1 MIDRRTFIGA
11 LGSSL
16 AVPPL
21 LWGEAAKPR
30 RLAMV
35 TTEWRYPSHAWHM
48 GERFLVGYP
57 VEGRWH
63 RSPLELVSTYMDQFP
78 ENDLSRARSREFG
91 FPIYPTIAEA
101 LRCGGDKLDVDGV
114 LLVGEHG
121 KYPVNE
127 LGQTLYPRYE
137 FFKEI
142 VEVFKQDGRTV
153 PVFNDKHLSWKW
165 EWSKEMVDTAHAMG
179 FPLLA
184 GSSLPVTWRMPSID
198 LPYGAEVE
206 EVMCVAI
213 GGVDS
218 YDFHA
223 LETIQCM
230 VERRRGGETG
240 VDWLQAMRGEAVWEA
255 MGKGSFDGG
264 GWDPQLF
271 TTCLCRSLTLT
282 QAETMNHRYPTR
294 EQIQQW
300 VKEPVVYRFQYAD
313 GLKAHHDADERPG
326 GRLHLC
332 RPAPGPPPAPLH
344 PVLSSAHPQRG
355 LHRGPDAQGGRDD
368 PDGEGALPGRA
379 HPVDLRTGNSRSPVP
394 GPGGEKARNPPPGGP
409 LPGPPAIALPKELR
423 EGPVCSVSVFT

>member
-1 MIDRRTFIGA
+1 M
-11 LGSSL
+11 
-16 AVPPL
+16 
-21 LWGEAAKPR
+21 
-30 RLAMV
+30 
-35 TTEWRYPSHAWHM
+35 
-48 GERFLVGYP
+48 
-57 VEGRWH
+57 
-63 RSPLELVSTYMDQFP
+63 STYVDQFP
-78 ENDLSRARSREFG
+78 ENDLSRARSQEFG
-91 FPIYPTIAEA
+91 FPLYPTIAEA
-101 LRCGGDKLDVDGV
+101 LRCGGDKLDVDAV

-198 LPYGAEVE
+198 MPYGAEIE

-240 VDWLQAMRGEAVWEA
+240 VDWLQAMRREAGLGSHGEGLLRCRRLGPAALHHLPLPQSDPHPGGNHESPLPHPGADSA
-255 MGKGSFDGG
+255 MGQGTGG
-264 GWDPQLF
+264 
-271 TTCLCRSLTLT
+271 
-282 QAETMNHRYPTR
+282 
-294 EQIQQW
+294 
-300 VKEPVVYRFQYAD
+300 
-313 GLKAHHDADERPG
+313 
-326 GRLHLC
+326 
-332 RPAPGPPPAPLH
+332 
-344 PVLSSAHPQRG
+344 
-355 LHRGPDAQGGRDD
+355 
-368 PDGEGALPGRA
+368 LPFPIRR
-379 HPVDLRTGNSRSPVP
+379 RT
-394 GPGGEKARNPPPGGP
+394 
-409 LPGPPAIALPKELR
+409 
-423 EGPVCSVSVFT
+423 